1 MAGGVR
7 RAASWAIAAVAAVV
21 SVAVLVALVGGLTAA
36 VLYTLLVPPSH
47 PAPPP
52 ARSPGSR
59 PALVAIGDSYMSGE
73 GASTFYPGTDGPHD
87 KCRRAPTAYPVRVA
101 EQLGADLRFVACS
114 GARTINVTPD
124 LGLPDVPSEL
134 QYPDSNEG
142 FQIAALQAH
151 PDAAVVL
158 LSLGGND
165 AKFSEVVGLCMGGGS
180 PCQEKAAAWYD
191 TMRSALQPR
200 LRAVYAQVRAT
211 APQARVFAMTYPMP
225 FAADVTSCPQLHI
238 DPGEVTFLREFVTR
252 LNEEIWLAATASDV
266 ATVDLS
272 HALDGGGLCRPAG
285 SEELLHGWSWRKPA
299 GISRDPVDPV
309 RGSFHP
315 SEAGHR
321 AIADVVLRTFAEP
334 PPPPAP
340 EPPPGMPRV
349 PPSRPPD
356 VPPDYTPPVGPFPLS
371 PNPCATEAA
380 VQEVVAL
387 PGGPDHLTGGLPD
400 SPVCFRTYV
409 EAWHTTRLD
418 ARGNL
423 TIPFQG
429 RAVGGLGGYRTVVYQ
444 EASGVWVVRVL
455 LPSLSA
461 APSDLNMAR
470 AWVTGAP
477 WARPVIGLGAL
488 MALGAVAGVTVLLH
502 RRLAGGD

>member
-1 MAGGVR
+1 MAGGIR
-7 RAASWAIAAVAAVV
+7 RAAGWVIAAVAAVA
-21 SVAVLVALVGGLTAA
+21 SVAVLVALGGALAAA
-36 VLYTLLVPPSH
+36 VLYGLLVPPSH
-47 PAPPP
+47 AAAPTV
-52 ARSPGSR
+52 RTPGSK
-59 PALVAIGDSYMSGE
+59 PVLVAIGDSYMSGE
-73 GASTFYPGTDGPHD
+73 GASAFYPGTDGPGD

-101 EQLGADLRFVACS
+101 QRLGADLTFVACS

-134 QYPDSNEG
+134 QYPDSGEG
-142 FQIAALQAH
+142 FQISALQAH
-151 PDAAVVL
+151 PDADVVL
-158 LSLGGND
+158 VSLGGND
-165 AKFSEVVGLCMGGGS
+165 AKFSDVVSLCMGGGA
-180 PCQEKAAAWYD
+180 PCQEKAASWYD
-191 TMRSALQPR
+191 TMRKALQPR

-211 APQARVFAMTYPMP
+211 APQAHVFATTYPMP
-225 FAADVTSCPQLHI
+225 FAADVTSCPQLRI
-238 DPGEVTFLREFVTR
+238 DTGEVTFLREFVTR
-252 LNEEIWLAATASDV
+252 LNEEIALAATASDV
-266 ATVDLS
+266 TTIDLS
-272 HALDGGGLCRPAG
+272 HALDGGGLCRPPG

-299 GISRDPVDPV
+299 RLTPDPVDPV

-321 AIADVVLRTFAEP
+321 VIADVVLRTFAQ

-340 EPPPGMPRV
+340 EPPPGMPTV
-349 PPSRPPD
+349 PPTRPPD

-380 VQEVVAL
+380 VQEVVELA
-387 PGGPDHLTGGLPD
+387 GGPDHLSGGLPG

-409 EAWHTTRLD
+409 EAWHTARLD
-418 ARGNL
+418 ARGNI
-423 TIPFQG
+423 TIPFEG

-444 EASGVWVVRVL
+444 QASGAWVVRVL

-477 WARPVIGLGAL
+477 WGRPVIGLAAL
-488 MALGAVAGVTVLLH
+488 MALGAFAGVTVLLH
-502 RRLAGGD
+502 RRFAGGR